1 MKTRITMM
9 VIVAAILI
17 PMTATAI
24 DVEWSGSYG
33 LTGFLLGEDITSHDT
48 DDGDTQGF
56 YQSIRIAP
64 TFDLGRDVK
73 VHVGLRLYEE
83 FWGGDHRKPS
93 GGGVTDWSADEGLG
107 LDFGYVELPAFGG
120 KLSVG
125 RQEANWG
132 HGLTTADDRR
142 DRIAYQYDLA
152 DVLGGPLSLLAIYDL
167 RQDVGIDDVSSDGHL
182 FAAAAVGYH
191 MDTQIL
197 WGLLG
202 GYWAGDAD
210 QPLDEDP
217 FLLDSVALVG
227 PFMEGPL
234 GPVDLKFA
242 AHTIFPIDNDR
253 DTFGDYNDDG
263 LYGGY
268 GSDYDDVNGNDLSAY
283 ASGESGGLWNT
294 FNGAVMLRP
303 ALDVSKVSALQPQV
317 LTVEAQGLFV
327 FNGGLVEPGFDTFS
341 SMIGNAGRNTVNP
354 MSVFNMGGSGYE
366 GDHQLLGAMRVN
378 YELIPGLNV
387 IAAGGGY
394 HFFEYT
400 RDVDPAPGSGLAV
413 LEGETVR
420 AEITNF
426 FVDLGVEYAV
436 TEQAT
441 LFASYGWLG
450 DDTSSMAT
458 YFPNV
463 SEPEEGDPRQ
473 QLSAGVRVSY

>member
-1 MKTRITMM
+1 MKMRITMM
-9 VIVAAILI
+9 AIVAAILI

-64 TFDLGRDVK
+64 TFDLSRDVK

-83 FWGGDHRKPS
+83 FWSGDHRKPN
-93 GGGVTDWSADEGLG
+93 GGGVTDWNAGEGLG

-167 RQDVGIDDVSSDGHL
+167 RQDIEITDVSSDGHL

-202 GYWAGDAD
+202 GYWAGDATAD
-210 QPLDEDP
+210 PP

-253 DTFGDYNDDG
+253 DTLGDLLDDG
-263 LYGGY
+263 GFGG
-268 GSDYDDVNGNDLSAY
+268 GTT
-283 ASGESGGLWNT
+283 ESGGFWNS

-341 SMIGNAGRNTVNP
+341 SMIGNAGRNSVNP
-354 MSVFNMGGSGYE
+354 TNVFNMGGAGYE
-366 GDHQLLGAMRVN
+366 DDHQFLGAMRVN
-378 YELIPGLNV
+378 YELIPGLNAIV
-387 IAAGGGY
+387 AGGAY
-394 HFFEYT
+394 HFFEYERT
-400 RDVDPAPGSGLAV
+400 ALEEVYALDDAV
-413 LEGETVR
+413 IREARTG
-420 AEITNF
+420 F
-426 FVDLGVEYAV
+426 FTDLGVEYAV

-441 LFASYGWLG
+441 LFANYGFLTENLSG
-450 DDTSSMAT
+450 ISRNFDSDT
-458 YFPNV
+458 FQW
-463 SEPEEGDPRQ
+463 SEIEEGDPRQ